1 MTVKNKRSQIGLIIH
16 WIGSRNVSVYIMVGL
31 ILLFIVWLLPFQF
44 YGVPLGRI
52 QNIATKTWLF
62 RVGYLVFLIN
72 VVCCLWQVISSI
84 PRKTTKL
91 QQQPSVQEDITRL
104 PLQLNYSLT
113 GINWPTTFLQ
123 LVSRLKLRG
132 YRVTVDAGRYSL
144 YGIRGR
150 WAPVGNVLFHL
161 SFVILAIGI
170 AISLSSGFYG
180 ETLITEGQT
189 FKGTEPTFYTSPTFK
204 ELATLSNR
212 LPNVSFRLDRVQP
225 TFWQNK
231 LLFTDLLADI
241 AYPVP
246 EMDSFYTL
254 RLNQPFYSDGTFIS
268 LKGFGYSPYYVLKNK
283 TGKVISQSFVT
294 LTVFPSGAEDSF
306 KIPGQPYEIHLIVWS
321 DPLQEGTKLTS
332 KSYNLTH
339 PLYQL
344 YVLKGEKK
352 QLVYQGI
359 IQPGDF
365 AQFDGYSLS
374 FPEIRYYG
382 EFRVIRNPGIPV
394 IFGAFLLGCIGLIWR
409 LFYYRRE
416 VLALI
421 LDEEGQPVLYLGGR
435 SDYYTQLF
443 GAELQNLLTDLTQG
457 AN

>member
-1 MTVKNKRSQIGLIIH
+1 MTAKNKRSQIGLIIH

-44 YGVPLGRI
+44 YGVPHERI

-72 VVCCLWQVISSI
+72 VIFCLWQVMGSLPQKI
-84 PRKTTKL
+84 TKL
-91 QQQPSVQEDITRL
+91 RQQPYVREDITRL
-104 PLQLNYSLT
+104 PVQFNYSLT
-113 GINWPTTFLQ
+113 GINWPATFSL

-132 YRVTVDAGRYSL
+132 YRVTVDNGRYSL

-170 AISLSSGFYG
+170 GISLYSGFYG

-189 FKGTEPTFYTSPTFK
+189 FKGTESAFYTSPPK
-204 ELATLSNR
+204 EQLTDLHGR
-212 LPNVSFRLDRVQP
+212 LPDISFRLDRVQP

-241 AYPVP
+241 AFPVP

-254 RLNQPFYSDGTFIS
+254 RLNQPFYSEGTFIS

-283 TGKVISQSFVT
+283 TGKIISQSFVT

-306 KIPGQPYEIHLIVWS
+306 KIPDQPYEIHVIIWS
-321 DPLQEGTKLTS
+321 DPLPKRGNITT

-344 YVLKGEKK
+344 YILKGEQN

-359 IQPGDF
+359 IQPGD
-365 AQFDGYSLS
+365 AVQFDGYSLS

-394 IFGAFLLGCIGLIWR
+394 IFGAFLLGCIGLVGR

-421 LDEEGQPVLYLGGR
+421 LDEEGQPVLYLGGS

-443 GAELQNLLTDLTQG
+443 GAELKNLLADLTQG